1 MCSDLSSPPSAPED
15 SYSSS
20 RVSPPSISFL
30 VALFLVF
37 PPRTP
42 TSSLFPARPRAS
54 HGQNTSISVLPL
66 VASMSYLL
74 SSVLSLPVYAHLFS
88 SQSRRPS
95 AFSSRSTF
103 HMPRF
108 SSPVLWSLSMLR
120 TRTAT
125 LVGLLSLL
133 LQFLFSSPNS
143 PIYPSRFF
151 PIPALLL

>member
-1 MCSDLSSPPSAPED
+1 MCSDPSSPPSAPED

-42 TSSLFPARPRAS
+42 ASSLFPARPRAS

-74 SSVLSLPVYAHLFS
+74 SSVLSLPVYVHLFS

-95 AFSSRSTF
+95 AFSSKSTF
-103 HMPRF
+103 RMPRF
-108 SSPVLWSLSMLR
+108 YSPVLWSMPR
-120 TRTAT
+120 THTAP
-125 LVGLLSLL
+125 LVLSLL
-133 LQFLFSSPNS
+133 LQFLFSSPS
-143 PIYPSRFF
+143 SSI
-151 PIPALLL
+151 

>member
-42 TSSLFPARPRAS
+42 ASSLSPARPRAS

-95 AFSSRSTF
+95 AFSSRHPMVHNWPPTLTRKHEKIKISHTKI
-103 HMPRF
+103 
-108 SSPVLWSLSMLR
+108 SKLSEDK
-120 TRTAT
+120 
-125 LVGLLSLL
+125 
-133 LQFLFSSPNS
+133 
-143 PIYPSRFF
+143 
-151 PIPALLL
+151 